1 MLFVHRNGRIANANI
16 AVPCPRSNKC
26 YQRKVLAIEMHYK
39 HSHVFIPLYI
49 HTIAHYAVS
58 GIAIVA
64 YARKI
69 PCRIDTSRIIA
80 AVMQTCDTFVNVYK
94 NLKKEK
100 SYEALQFLQS
110 YMPENI
116 SHMFIAMKLHLSLAL
131 MLRYARGNLTRTCKT
146 QLTVEMNL
154 LHYIK
159 KETFL
164 DNILS
169 ASKSDFWIDKI
180 YFLRNQFL
188 DW

>member
-1 MLFVHRNGRIANANI
+1 MLSVHRNGGIAKAHI
-16 AVPCPRSNKC
+16 SMPSHRSNKC
-26 YQRKVLAIEMHYK
+26 YKRKVLAIEMHYK
-39 HSHVFIPLYI
+39 HSNVSIPLYI

-80 AVMQTCDTFVNVYK
+80 AVMQTCDAFVNVYK

-100 SYEALQFLQS
+100 SYESIKFLES
-110 YMPENI
+110 YMSENI
-116 SHMFIAMKLHLSLAL
+116 SHMFNAMKLHLSLAL
-131 MLRYARGNLTRTCKT
+131 MLPYARGNLTRTCKT

-159 KETFL
+159 KKTFF
-164 DNILS
+164 DNILL
-169 ASKSDFWIDKI
+169 ASKSDF
-180 YFLRNQFL
+180 
-188 DW
+188 